1 MDIKTAVLE
10 ALKELIVP
18 DLDELKSDVRELKA
32 VQQVTNKRIDDL
44 NGHSLDHSRGLDQV
58 RNEINQVRNEIDQ
71 LRTELTERMDSLNN
85 SLSTRIDVTNER
97 IDRLYDVIV
106 RREEHEDLKRNL
118 LDFGRRL
125 ERLEEKVAVIG

>member
-18 DLDELKSDVRELKA
+18 DLDELKSDVRGLKA
-32 VQQVTNKRIDDL
+32 IQQVTNKRIDDL
-44 NGHSLDHSRGLDQV
+44 NGHSLDHSRSLD
-58 RNEINQVRNEIDQ
+58 QVRNEIDQ
-71 LRTELTERMDSLNN
+71 LRTELTERIDSLNN

-97 IDRLYDVIV
+97 FDRLYDVIV